1 MTKLTAEQERQ
12 ARAMYKRLRIYMHYT
27 RTRARDAVAA
37 QMGVSVLIIAMVL
50 HNY

>member
-12 ARAMYKRLRIYMHYT
+12 ARDMYKRLRRYLHYT

-37 QMGVSVLIIAMVL
+37 QLGVSVLVIATIL